1 MQAYEVISKIE
12 QYYSVKSG
20 MMCCS
25 WRIDYILF
33 LFKRWEWKSPI
44 MKERIKV
51 FVEEHIPR
59 IKNAISMK
67 RSFLPMYKLQMEEMM
82 IGAGLKCTQENKKFE
97 VDSTE
102 IKIPTGDRNVVL
114 P

>member
-12 QYYSVKSG
+12 QHYSTKSG

-33 LFKRWEWKSPI
+33 LFKRWEWKSPM

-51 FVEEHIPR
+51 LVEEHIPR
-59 IKNAISMK
+59 IKNAINMN

-82 IGAGLKCTQENKKFE
+82 VGAGLKCIQKNKKFE